1 MSQMAC
7 EDSTERKKKKRKQ
20 GKIGLI
26 HILRIFF
33 LKETKIIPFPT
44 NSKYNNLLQVDFFFS
59 IQFYFLVMA
68 FYKVSILICLVTFY

>member
-1 MSQMAC
+1 MQYATAC
-7 EDSTERKKKKRKQ
+7 LRWHVRIQLKEKKKRKQ

-44 NSKYNNLLQVDFFFS
+44 NSKYNNLLQVDFFFFNPVLFFS
-59 IQFYFLVMA
+59 YGFL
-68 FYKVSILICLVTFY
+68 